1 MAPKRVKA
9 SGAHNRNEARKK
21 KEKLNEV
28 LKNTKNICSMFKQ
41 MSKSQHG
48 KKKILKL
55 IINLII

>member
-1 MAPKRVKA
+1 MAPKRVKT

-28 LKNTKNICSMFKQ
+28 LKNTKNIGSMFKQ